1 MQWNLIRI
9 RRENGETQ
17 SEIAKLLDIST
28 EGYRTKENGKSQFKS
43 DEMFLI
49 AEHFGLGISEIF
61 CLASMRN
68 ANKQHR
74 KEIENE

>member
-17 SEIAKLLDIST
+17 SEIAKLLNIST
-28 EGYRTKENGKSQFKS
+28 EGYRAKENGKNQFKS

-61 CLASMRN
+61 LPSEYAKR
-68 ANKQHR
+68 KQTA
-74 KEIENE
+74 